1 MGSDLRGQESSEVEM
16 RPLKEQRQ
24 SANSATSRRWRWG
37 AGDDAR
43 RFGVPRGRI
52 ISKESLFADVESYI
66 SKVTTAGQL
75 TLPKKIRKALGLG
88 GQDYV
93 EVALVGRTA
102 VIRRLREDEEFLDA
116 ISRKVKK
123 TGMTRARMRELLDEV
138 KKDAW
143 KKRYREAVR

>member
-1 MGSDLRGQESSEVEM
+1 M
-16 RPLKEQRQ
+16 
-24 SANSATSRRWRWG
+24 
-37 AGDDAR
+37 
-43 RFGVPRGRI
+43 
-52 ISKESLFADVESYI
+52 ESYI

-116 ISRKVKK
+116 IARKVKK

>member
-1 MGSDLRGQESSEVEM
+1 M
-16 RPLKEQRQ
+16 
-24 SANSATSRRWRWG
+24 
-37 AGDDAR
+37 
-43 RFGVPRGRI
+43 
-52 ISKESLFADVESYI
+52 ESYI

-75 TLPKKIRKALGLG
+75 TLPKNIRKALGLG

-116 ISRKVKK
+116 IARKVKK
-123 TGMTRARMRELLDEV
+123 TGLTRARMQELLDEV

>member
-1 MGSDLRGQESSEVEM
+1 MPRVRPIQDNSGGPMALRADSV
-16 RPLKEQRQ
+16 
-24 SANSATSRRWRWG
+24 
-37 AGDDAR
+37 
-43 RFGVPRGRI
+43 
-52 ISKESLFADVESYI
+52 SLEEGLYLRNPYFPHVESYI

-88 GQDYV
+88 GPDYV

-102 VIRRLREDEEFLDA
+102 VIRRLREDDEFLEA
-116 ISRKVKK
+116 ISKKVKK
-123 TGMTRARMRELLDEV
+123 TGLTRARMQELLDEV

>member
-1 MGSDLRGQESSEVEM
+1 L
-16 RPLKEQRQ
+16 PH
-24 SANSATSRRWRWG
+24 
-37 AGDDAR
+37 
-43 RFGVPRGRI
+43 
-52 ISKESLFADVESYI
+52 VESYI

-88 GQDYV
+88 GPDYV

-102 VIRRLREDEEFLDA
+102 VIRRLREDDEFLEA
-116 ISRKVKK
+116 ISKKVKK
-123 TGMTRARMRELLDEV
+123 TGLTRARMQELLDEV